1 MISSKTPG
9 GITRV
14 KDAASC
20 REWLASLQLA
30 PAERLQVLE
39 RLWANMERSS
49 SPPDLMLEILD
60 QARPTHLSDVDDRL
74 REVGASA
81 FPMPSAAWATLQQ
94 ALISMRRA
102 RDLYKR
108 TYGQLVEDS
117 GVSTHMV
124 IPGSAGSLRSVL
136 PLGRALD
143 YQARVLRAQLLAR
156 VRVAEDDWHELME
169 LAGRL
174 RASTWLDAPLPDPA
188 AFMKAVNSRALFVYP
203 MLLHAASLT
212 RHVDPEVAIID
223 RMARQW
229 AAKVGFRIDADGRL
243 HENAHG
249 PTLPLTAAGS
259 VRLDTQAL
267 IRRLEERIRVLDS
280 SAAAPPDIRLPRGMS
295 RDKVRRLLDGMRLRW
310 STVWRPEP
318 SAPPPTEQL
327 RLRFGPPASGS
338 DARPSRG
345 HDDLGASMGLASMSY
360 VYGRHE
366 QNSVIRIAMGAQ
378 GGPSDPIE
386 QLMAAADTVAWSGKL
401 TEVIDFER
409 RAVAP
414 VALGTLVAF
423 HVGDG
428 ARRELRLGRVC
439 ALSQTTEGNG
449 DSTRIQRITVL
460 MWPMA
465 GDLVGLRLADSAFYQ
480 DAFHLPAGP
489 RSSDPHSVIVPPGRW
504 RIGAPA
510 MLRTRDRDVRVLFEH
525 LIERDNGFDR
535 VAIRTFEP

>member
-20 REWLASLQLA
+20 REWLASLQLS

-60 QARPTHLSDVDDRL
+60 QARPTHLADVDDRL
-74 REVGASA
+74 REVSASA
-81 FPMPSAAWATLQQ
+81 FPMPSSAWAILQQ
-94 ALISMRRA
+94 ALVSMRRA

-108 TYGQLVEDS
+108 TYTQLVDDS

-124 IPGSAGSLRSVL
+124 IPGSATSLRSVL
-136 PLGRALD
+136 PLSRALD

-156 VRVAEDDWHELME
+156 VRVGEDDWRELMV
-169 LAGRL
+169 LARHL
-174 RASTWLDAPLPDPA
+174 RASTYLDAPLPDPA
-188 AFMKAVNSRALFVYP
+188 AFIKVVNSRALFVYP

-212 RHVDPEVAIID
+212 RHIDPEVAIID

-229 AAKVGFRIDADGRL
+229 AAKVGFRIDDDGRL
-243 HENAHG
+243 HENSHG
-249 PTLPLTAAGS
+249 PTMLLTATGS

-280 SAAAPPDIRLPRGMS
+280 SAGAPADIRLPRGMS

-310 STVWRPEP
+310 SSAWRPEP
-318 SAPPPTEQL
+318 PAPPLTDKL
-327 RLRFGPPASGS
+327 LLRFGPPASNS
-338 DARPSRG
+338 DARPTRG
-345 HDDLGASMGLASMSY
+345 HDDLGAPIGLASMSY

-366 QNSVIRIAMGAQ
+366 QNSVIRIAMGVQ

-386 QLMAAADTVAWSGKL
+386 QLMVGADPVAWSGKL
-401 TEVIDFER
+401 ADVIEFER
-409 RAVAP
+409 RAAAP
-414 VALGTLVAF
+414 LTLGTLVAF
-423 HVGDG
+423 HVGEG

-439 ALSQTTEGNG
+439 ALSQAAEGHG
-449 DSTRIQRITVL
+449 DNTRIQRITAL
-460 MWPMA
+460 MWPMT
-465 GDLVGLRLADSAFYQ
+465 GDLVGIRLADSAFYE

-489 RSSDPHSVIVPPGRW
+489 RSNDPHSVIVPPGRW

-510 MLRTRDRDVRVLFEH
+510 MLRTRDRDVRVLFDH
-525 LIERDNGFDR
+525 LLERDSGFDR